1 MSDHAAAIK
10 EIDEAL
16 ERAKKTSSVSSMK
29 PLLELKAKLQGLF
42 KDESGGENFII
53 NLDLDHSQVCFLKD
67 KIAKLEAELLTTKT
81 ELEEYRKIFGTNLQP
96 GRGSSN

>member
-1 MSDHAAAIK
+1 MSDHQNTIEA
-10 EIDEAL
+10 IDEAL
-16 ERAKKTSSVSSMK
+16 ERAKKTGSVSSLK

-67 KIAKLEAELLTTKT
+67 KILKLEEDLAKTKS
-81 ELEEYRKIFGTNLQP
+81 ELEQYRKVFGTNLQP
-96 GRGSSN
+96 